1 MPDSPPASGGRSD
14 RNSLRTAAPDNLRG
28 RSEPATSN
36 VLGPGLV
43 ICAASPRVCVHVQ
56 RLCLR
61 SSVYLSSQQSY
72 IRRIMVAGVSYSSPE
87 LPSHQCPDKSD
98 PPFPA
103 FATFS
108 VILVIHVGSVLQHR
122 AILVILRFRHNIPLC
137 MAIHF
142 LGSSDRTRILSLA
155 PRATMVNHLS
165 SSLSILLRGPRV
177 HCPCRDRRGNHT
189 TSKHLSTVRIA
200 RRLPA
205 TRPRRRPEVTSAS

>member
-43 ICAASPRVCVHVQ
+43 ICAASPR
-56 RLCLR
+56 
-61 SSVYLSSQQSY
+61 QSY